1 MWCSEHWDGKENNY
15 SRAIFEIIQ
24 HYTIKKG
31 VFTRCGKSWS
41 CNSKVTKKKKK
52 VPICRSVFWPAAQ
65 VTVRTRFTVSRHGA
79 ADMQTLLSVNV
90 WAYFA
95 CGGCNGRFA
104 SGSRCSRLPASI
116 MTTRDDVCDTG
127 GEEGSCREQGC
138 RSLITDRWHENTHTQ
153 I

>member
-1 MWCSEHWDGKENNY
+1 MWKILIRQQQSN
-15 SRAIFEIIQ
+15 
-24 HYTIKKG
+24 
-31 VFTRCGKSWS
+31 
-41 CNSKVTKKKKK
+41 KKKKK

-65 VTVRTRFTVSRHGA
+65 VTVRTRFTASRHGA
-79 ADMQTLLSVNV
+79 AGMQTLLSVNV
-90 WAYFA
+90 WGYFA

-138 RSLITDRWHENTHTQ
+138 RSLITDRWHENTHTHTHKFSSQ
-153 I
+153 PGYVQVLLNVRATFIDHIKDEKLI